1 MVAATTLTYPPISAQ
16 CHASG
21 RPAGWSPYRC
31 PPRQCLKAR
40 RRGQS
45 RSTKEEGHVPVN
57 LTLDDT
63 GPLLAA
69 IQELGFRIVAGGGE
83 PVTGRLVPEAPAP
96 MHSSVPSSATL
107 RPESQAHSSWP
118 AFHDAPDRARR
129 NEAPTSSD
137 RYTSLCLDTSDADPR
152 LSQGEWAGAR

>member
-21 RPAGWSPYRC
+21 RPAGWFAISVPTVAMPEGEEAQAVAFYKGGGAC
-31 PPRQCLKAR
+31 TGQPHAR
-40 RRGQS
+40 RYGSAPGRDP
-45 RSTKEEGHVPVN
+45 R
-57 LTLDDT
+57 
-63 GPLLAA
+63 AR
-69 IQELGFRIVAGGGE
+69 FRIVAGGE
-83 PVTGRLVPEAPAP
+83 ETVTGGLVPEAPAP
-96 MHSSVPSSATL
+96 RHSSVPSSATL
-107 RPESQAHSSWP
+107 RPESQAHSSLP
-118 AFHDAPDRARR
+118 AFRDAPHRARR